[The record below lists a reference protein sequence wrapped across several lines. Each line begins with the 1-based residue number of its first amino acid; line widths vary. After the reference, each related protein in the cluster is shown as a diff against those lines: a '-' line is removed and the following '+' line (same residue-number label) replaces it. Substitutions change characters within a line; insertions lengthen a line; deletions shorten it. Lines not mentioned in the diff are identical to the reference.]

1 MLKIFKNEIL
11 KFLYGKKLL
20 WFLLSLL
27 GAVIFFTIVTLNFN
41 KSALTIDR
49 FMRSYFK
56 GFFLS
61 PILPMILIIF
71 SSQIIAEDYS
81 IGCTKFFLISK
92 LKKEDIITG
101 KLAFLLLIILT
112 SLVFSFAASL
122 LIGAVFF
129 KGLLS
134 LTPIIKI
141 YIICI
146 PSLISICGFTAV
158 IALLCDSFQ
167 NTLMISMGSYIFMT
181 ILDNI
186 LPKAKYFTITY
197 PLSAGG
203 NVSSVPIFIISLVY
217 LAIFIIFS
225 VRLMKKKDVVL

>member
-1 MLKIFKNEIL
+1 MLRIFKNEVH

-20 WFLLSLL
+20 GFLLCLL
-27 GAVIFFTIVTLNFN
+27 GSVIFFTIITLNFN
-41 KSALTIDR
+41 KSTLTIND

-61 PILPMILIIF
+61 PILPLILIIF
-71 SSQIIAEDYS
+71 TAQIVAEDYS

-92 LKKEDIITG
+92 IKKEDIITG
-101 KLAFLLLIILT
+101 KLIFLLLIILIA
-112 SLVFSFAASL
+112 LIFSFVASL
-122 LIGAVFF
+122 LIGSVFF
-129 KGLLS
+129 SGLLS
-134 LTPIIKI
+134 LASILKS
-141 YIICI
+141 YAICI
-146 PSLISICGFTAV
+146 PALISICGFTTV

-197 PLSAGG
+197 ILSAGG
-203 NVSSVPIFIISLVY
+203 NVSGVPIFIISLIY
-217 LAIFIIFS
+217 LTILIGFS

>member
-20 WFLLSLL
+20 WLLLCLL
-27 GAVIFFTIVTLNFN
+27 GSIIFFTILTLNFN
-41 KSALTIDR
+41 KSTLTIND

-61 PILPMILIIF
+61 PILPLILIIF
-71 SSQIIAEDYS
+71 TAQIVAEDYS

-92 LKKEDIITG
+92 IKKEDIITG
-101 KLAFLLLIILT
+101 KLAFLILIILI

-129 KGLLS
+129 SGLS
-134 LTPIIKI
+134 DLTSIIKL
-141 YIICI
+141 YTICI
-146 PSLISICGFTAV
+146 PALISICGFTAV
-158 IALLCDSFQ
+158 VALLCDSFQ

-181 ILDNI
+181 ILDNL

-203 NVSSVPIFIISLVY
+203 NVSSVPIVVISLIY
-217 LAIFIIFS
+217 LTMFIIFS
-225 VRLMKKKDVVL
+225 VRLMKEKDVVL